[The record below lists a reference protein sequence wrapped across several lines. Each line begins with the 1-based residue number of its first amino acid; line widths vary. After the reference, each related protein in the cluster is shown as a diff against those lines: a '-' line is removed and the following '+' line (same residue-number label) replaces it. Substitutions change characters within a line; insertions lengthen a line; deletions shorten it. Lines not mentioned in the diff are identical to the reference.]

1 MKDYK
6 EYYKLPLRL
15 DEQIGWVWDSKDN
28 FVFQFETNDIKTQ
41 NKIINVIN
49 EQKNNKTKSDEFTY
63 KGSGLI
69 RHKGI
74 PIILMRGWGNL
85 TSPNSFNLSPEEAC
99 YVQDTFAQF
108 IVETLNKAIK

>member
-6 EYYKLPLRL
+6 EYYKLPLTL

-41 NKIINVIN
+41 NKIINIIN
-49 EQKNNKTKSDEFTY
+49 EQKNNKNKSDEFTY
-63 KGSGLI
+63 IGSGLI
-69 RHKGI
+69 RHKRI

-85 TSPNSFNLSPEEAC
+85 TSPNCFNLSPEEAC